1 MSTTNWAGNVVF
13 AARRVLRPTSTDEL
27 REIVAGSAS
36 IRVLGTGHS
45 FSPLADTT
53 GDLVSLAGLVPVDDP
68 AHGVVVDAGRAVA
81 SVPAALRY
89 GDLATVLHAQGW
101 ALPTMASLP
110 HISVAGAVA
119 TGTHGSGQ
127 GLGNLATQV
136 RAVELLTADGATT
149 LLRRGESDFD
159 GAVVALGALGAVTR
173 LDLDLVPTFD
183 VRQDLFVAL
192 PWTALLERFEEV
204 VAAAYSVSVF
214 TDWQGEDVGQVWLKS
229 RVDAGEPAGLEH
241 LGAAPADRPLHPV
254 PGMPA
259 QNCTE
264 QLGVPGPWHERLP
277 HFRLGFT
284 PSSGDELQSE
294 WFVRRSE
301 APAAL
306 DVVRALRD
314 VVGPV
319 LQVSEIRTIAA
330 DELWLS
336 PAHGRDAVALHFTWV
351 GDVAAVLP
359 VVARLEEVLAPFDA
373 RPHWG
378 KVSLTAPDVVRG
390 LYDRASD
397 FAALMARYDPRGTFR
412 NELLDVWFPR
422 A

>member
-27 REIVAGSAS
+27 REMVGGSGS
-36 IRVLGTGHS
+36 VRVLGTGHS
-45 FSPLADTT
+45 FSALADTT
-53 GDLVSLAGLVPVDDP
+53 GDLVSLAGLVPEADP
-68 AHGVVVDAGRAVA
+68 ARGVVVDAGRPVA

-136 RAVELLTADGATT
+136 CAVELVTADGGTR
-149 LLRRGESDFD
+149 LLRRGEPDFD

-173 LDLDLVPTFD
+173 LELDLVPSFH

-192 PWTALLERFEEV
+192 PWTSLLDRFEEV
-204 VAAAYSVSVF
+204 VTAAYSVSVF
-214 TDWQGEDVGQVWLKS
+214 TDWQGDDVGQVWLKS
-229 RVDAGEPAGLEH
+229 RADAGQSAGLEH
-241 LGAAPADRPLHPV
+241 LGAARADRPLHPV

-259 QNCTE
+259 ENCTQ

-294 WFVRRSE
+294 WFVRRTD

-306 DVVRALRD
+306 EAVRALRD

-336 PAHGRDAVALHFTWV
+336 PAHRRDAVALHFTWV
-351 GDVAAVLP
+351 GDVDAVLP
-359 VVARLEEVLAPFDA
+359 VVARLEEVLEPFDA

-378 KVSLTAPDVVRG
+378 KVSLTAPDTVRG
-390 LYDRASD
+390 LYDRVSD
-397 FAALMARYDPRGTFR
+397 FAALMTRYDPQGTFR

-422 A
+422 P

>member
-13 AARRVLRPTSTDEL
+13 SARRVLRPTTVDEL
-27 REIVAGSAS
+27 RDIVAGSDAV
-36 IRVLGTGHS
+36 RVLGTGHS
-45 FSPLADTT
+45 FSRVADTT
-53 GDLVSLAGLVPVDDP
+53 GDLVSLAALVPAEDP
-68 AHGVVVDAGRAVA
+68 ALGVVVDTERAVA
-81 SVPAALRY
+81 SVPAAVRY
-89 GDLATVLHAQGW
+89 GDLAGVLHARGW

-127 GLGNLATQV
+127 GLGNLASQV
-136 RAVELLTADGATT
+136 SAVELVASDGGTV
-149 LLRRGESDFD
+149 LLRRGEPDFD

-173 LDLDLVPTFD
+173 LELDLVPTFD
-183 VRQDLFVAL
+183 VRQDLYVAL
-192 PWTALLERFEEV
+192 PWASLLDRFDEAV
-204 VAAAYSVSVF
+204 SAAYSVSVF
-214 TDWQGEDVGQVWLKS
+214 TDWQGDAVGQVWLKS
-229 RVDAGEPAGLEH
+229 RADAGQPAGLEH
-241 LGAAPADRPLHPV
+241 LGAARADRPLHPV

-259 QNCTE
+259 ENCTE

-294 WFVRRSE
+294 WFVPRAE

-306 DVVRALRD
+306 EAVRALRD

-330 DELWLS
+330 DQLWLS
-336 PAHGRDAVALHFTWV
+336 GAYGRDTVALHFTWV
-351 GDVAAVLP
+351 GDTAAVLP
-359 VVARLEEVLAPFDA
+359 VVGRLEEVLAPFAA

-378 KVSLTAPDVVRG
+378 KVSVAAPDQVRG
-390 LYDRASD
+390 LYDKAPD
-397 FAALMARYDPRGTFR
+397 FIALAARYDPRGAFR
-412 NELLDVWFPR
+412 NQLLDAWFPR
-422 A
+422 T